1 MPPGT
6 KGDDVFEDELEV
18 DNDETTLDDEDHQS
32 GGGANGQATYQRV

>member
-18 DNDETTLDDEDHQS
+18 DNDETILDDEDHQS
-32 GGGANGQATYQRV
+32 GGGNGQGTYQHV

>member
-18 DNDETTLDDEDHQS
+18 DNDDAMADDNDQS
-32 GGGANGQATYQRV
+32 GGGHGQTTAYQHV